1 MKTRQ
6 KTTLRVGIVGCGV
19 IAQIMHLPILSRFE
33 DLEIV
38 ALCDVNTS
46 KATIIGERYNI
57 DRVYEDIEDM
67 LQHEPLDVV
76 FILTPTSLHLPMS
89 LLALKHG
96 CHVFIEKPATRNA
109 SEAQTLARQ
118 AREADRVVMV
128 GMQNRFRSDVDA
140 IKTFLDTQELGKI
153 FFARAGWLQGE
164 SKTEK
169 QPWLLKKN
177 IAGGGVL
184 MDLGIQLID
193 LVWWMNGRPQL
204 KAVKANQFQ
213 FNETIE
219 VEDYLS
225 AYLTFENDL
234 TLFCEFSWDY
244 PIPRDRFYVDF
255 YGQKGSSWLSPLR
268 VQRFWHGQILNIT
281 PEMRTP
287 PRSIFKKAY
296 EAELQHFYQY
306 LKGQVSELRSPIDD
320 AVQVLRIT
328 DTIYQSLEQKK
339 EVQVNEQS

>member
-1 MKTRQ
+1 MKSSNQ
-6 KTTLRVGIVGCGV
+6 TTVRVGIVGCGV

-33 DLEIV
+33 DMDIV

-46 KATIIGERYNI
+46 KAAIIGERYQI
-57 DRVYEDIEDM
+57 ERIYEDIEEM
-67 LQHEPLDVV
+67 LQREKLDVV
-76 FILTPTSLHLPMS
+76 FILTPTNLHLPMS
-89 LLALKHG
+89 LLALQHG
-96 CHVFIEKPATRNA
+96 CHVFIEKPATRDA
-109 SEAQTLARQ
+109 AEAEKIARQ
-118 AREADRVVMV
+118 ARECDRVVMV
-128 GMQNRFRSDVDA
+128 GMQNRFRGDVEA
-140 IKTFLDTQELGKI
+140 VKAFLDTHELGTI

-193 LVWWMNGRPQL
+193 LVWWMNGRPRL
-204 KAVKANQFQ
+204 VSVKANRFQ
-213 FNETIE
+213 FNDTIE

-225 AYLTFENDL
+225 AYLSFENEL

-287 PRSIFKKAY
+287 VRSIFKKAY
-296 EAELQHFYQY
+296 ETELEHFYQY
-306 LKGQVSELRSPIDD
+306 LKGQVSELRSTIDD
-320 AVQVLRIT
+320 AVEVLKIT
-328 DTIYQSLEQKK
+328 DAIYQSVEQKK
-339 EVQVNEQS
+339 EIRLDEQS